1 MDSAKY
7 LGLKGEIPEEIELLF
22 TCFFFVKKKKLHV
35 HGVLCMLSGFGSELL
50 VFALGRVEM
59 NQVLFFPGVF
69 LNS

>member
-1 MDSAKY
+1 MNSAKY

-22 TCFFFVKKKKLHV
+22 TCFWNV

-50 VFALGRVEM
+50 VFALGRVEL
-59 NQVLFFPGVF
+59 NQVLFFFRGVF